1 MKNTYVNILK
11 REVIP
16 ALGCTEPI
24 ALALATAKCSQALG
38 GVPDRITV
46 LVSCNILKNG
56 MGVGIPGT
64 GMVGLNIAAALGAI
78 GGNAEAGL
86 EVLKDVTKS
95 DIEKSKEYIAE
106 GKVTIDLTKAP
117 EKLYVEVIGHKG
129 GDSSSVIIKNKHN
142 NVVLITRNEEILFE
156 IDEVKSVATEESEDD
171 EQLSVKDIYEFIKTA
186 PYKDIEFLMEGIE
199 MNRKVSEAG
208 RKDEYGL
215 RAGKILL
222 DGKNSKMFAD
232 SIQTYA
238 MGVTAAGVDAR
249 MDGCTLPV
257 MSTAGSGNQ
266 GLTATLPVIAV
277 AEKLGLD
284 DDTLVRAVALSDLIT
299 IHVKSF
305 IGRLSALCGCGV
317 AASIGSSCAI
327 VYMLGGDLSAINK
340 AIKNMV
346 ADVSG
351 MVCDGAKPGCALKIS
366 TAVGTAVLCAALA
379 VEGVEVSSHDGIVHE
394 DVERTIKNM
403 ADLGVVGMADADR
416 VILNLMM
423 CK

>member
-1 MKNTYVNILK
+1 MNDTYINILK

-38 GVPDRITV
+38 GVPEKITV
-46 LVSCNILKNG
+46 FVSCNILKNG

-78 GGNAEAGL
+78 GGNSDEGL
-86 EVLKDVTKS
+86 EVLKDVTKEH
-95 DIEKSKEYIAE
+95 IEKSKQYLAE
-106 GKVTIDLTKAP
+106 NRITVELTKAT
-117 EKLYVEVIGHKG
+117 EKLYIEVVGEKG
-129 GDSSSVIIKNKHN
+129 EDSSSVIIKNKHN
-142 NVVLITRNEEILFE
+142 NIVLITRNEEILFE
-156 IDEVKSVATEESEDD
+156 IEEVKSVATNSED
-171 EQLSVKDIYEFIKTA
+171 ECLSIKSIYEFITTV
-186 PYKDIEFLMEGIE
+186 PYEDIEFLMSGVE
-199 MNRKVSEAG
+199 MNRRVSESG
-208 RKDEYGL
+208 RIDDYGL
-215 RAGKILL
+215 KTGKTIL
-222 DGKNSKMFAD
+222 NSKNNKVFSD
-232 SIQTYA
+232 SLQTYA

-257 MSTAGSGNQ
+257 MSTGGSGNQ

-277 AEKLGLD
+277 AEKLELS
-284 DDTLVRAVALSDLIT
+284 DDTLARAVALSDLVT

-327 VYMLGGDLSAINK
+327 VYMLGGDLCAINK
-340 AIKNMV
+340 TIKNMV

-379 VEGVEVSSHDGIVHE
+379 IDGIEVSSHDGIVHE

>member
-1 MKNTYVNILK
+1 MKEAYINILK

-24 ALALATAKCSQALG
+24 ALALATAKCRQALG
-38 GVPDRITV
+38 GIPERITV
-46 LVSCNILKNG
+46 LVSGNILKNG

-78 GGNAEAGL
+78 GGNPDAGL
-86 EVLKDVTKS
+86 EVLKDATKE
-95 DIEKSKEYIAE
+95 DIEKA
-106 GKVTIDLTKAP
+106 KVYLADDKIKVELTTAP
-117 EKLYVEVIGHKG
+117 EKLYIEVIGYIG
-129 GDSSSVIIKNKHN
+129 EDSSSVIIKNKHN
-142 NVVLITRNEEILFE
+142 NIVLITKNGNVLFE
-156 IDEVKSVATEESEDD
+156 IKDVNSSITDSVNHDEDLCVKS
-171 EQLSVKDIYEFIKTA
+171 IYEFIKTV
-186 PYKDIEFLMEGIE
+186 PYQEIEFLMAGIE
-199 MNRKVSEAG
+199 MNRKVSDSG
-208 RKDEYGL
+208 RNDDYGL
-215 RAGKILL
+215 KTGKTILNN
-222 DGKNSKMFAD
+222 KNNRVFSD
-232 SIQTYA
+232 SLQTYA
-238 MGVTAAGVDAR
+238 MGITAAGVDAR

-277 AEKLGLD
+277 AEKLKLS
-284 DDTLVRAVALSDLIT
+284 DDTLVRAIALSDLIT

-317 AASIGSSCAI
+317 AASIGASCAM
-327 VYMLGGDLSAINK
+327 VYMLGGDLEAINK
-340 AIKNMV
+340 TIKNMV

-379 VEGVEVSSHDGIVHE
+379 VDGIEVSSNDGIVHE
-394 DVERTIKNM
+394 DVERTIRNM
-403 ADLGVVGMADADR
+403 ADLGVIGMADADR

>member
-1 MKNTYVNILK
+1 MKNTYINILK

-38 GVPDRITV
+38 GVPDRVTV

-95 DIEKSKEYIAE
+95 DIEKSKEYLAE

-129 GDSSSVIIKNKHN
+129 HDSSSVIIKNKHN
-142 NVVLITRNEEILFE
+142 NIVLITRNEEILFE
-156 IDEVKSVATEESEDD
+156 IEDVKTVTTEDNGDE
-171 EQLSVKDIYEFIKTA
+171 EQLSVKDIYEFIKTV
-186 PYKDIEFLMEGIE
+186 PYEDIAFLMEGIE

-208 RKDEYGL
+208 RQGDYGL
-215 RAGKILL
+215 ASGRILL
-222 DGKNSKMFAD
+222 NGKNNKIFSD
-232 SIQTYA
+232 SLQTYA
-238 MGVTAAGVDAR
+238 MGVTASAVDAR
-249 MDGCTLPV
+249 MAGCTLPV

-277 AEKLGLD
+277 AEKLEVSD
-284 DDTLVRAVALSDLIT
+284 EILVRAVALSDLIT
-299 IHVKSF
+299 IHIKSY
-305 IGRLSALCGCGV
+305 IGRLSALCGAIV
-317 AASIGSSCAI
+317 AAIGASCAI
-327 VYMLGGDLSAINK
+327 VYMLGGDLNAINRT
-340 AIKNMV
+340 IKNMV

-351 MVCDGAKPGCALKIS
+351 MVCDGAKSGCALKIS
-366 TAVGTAVLCAALA
+366 TTVSTAVLCAALA
-379 VEGVEVSSHDGIVHE
+379 MEGVEVSSNEGIVHE